1 MIHFTG
7 ASQPPRSRTQYISF
21 RLGALSSH
29 PFHLCVP
36 ISSHPQGKGSTPS
49 EKTWEACSGFP
60 TVPPFPFLSIMWPLG
75 LLSRMTLKACYWFS
89 CHFRSYTP
97 TRHLPLSESLKTQF
111 GKKEKKKIT
120 HVISGAGLMER
131 PFQEAGCEVL
141 GGSNRDALKDSVLTW
156 AELFLHLQC
165 LTAVLV
171 VGSQQLLKRESGRA
185 NHFHDCHTGSLLCW
199 KWTSCLL
206 GLHILY

>member
-36 ISSHPQGKGSTPS
+36 IPSHPQGKGSTPS
-49 EKTWEACSGFP
+49 EKTWEASSGFP

-111 GKKEKKKIT
+111 GKEKKRSPTWFQGLGWWSSPSRRLGVKCLEE
-120 HVISGAGLMER
+120 VIETPLKT
-131 PFQEAGCEVL
+131 PF
-141 GGSNRDALKDSVLTW
+141 W
-156 AELFLHLQC
+156 HEL
-165 LTAVLV
+165 
-171 VGSQQLLKRESGRA
+171 
-185 NHFHDCHTGSLLCW
+185 
-199 KWTSCLL
+199 SCSFICSWRLF
-206 GLHILY
+206 